1 MRILWLY
8 PKTTVEALSA
18 EEAILRLRLEG
29 KSSDTLC
36 FWQGKRSLVVGCDR
50 NRDKVDFQLCAKYG
64 IPIYRRQSGG
74 GAIYQEEG
82 NLNYS
87 LIAPLDKISPSKD
100 IQSATQVIDSLV
112 AKAISQLNLRTAVLA
127 NGGVGVEGRK
137 FSGSAQF
144 VLWGYLLHH
153 GVIAVNTDLK
163 LLSELISTNKVT
175 VTTLERELGHSIEM
189 VRLAGLI
196 RKEFAANF
204 NTTEFQGKLSH
215 EEEVLAQELLKNKYL
230 TSEWSGCLYG

>member
-1 MRILWLY
+1 
-8 PKTTVEALSA
+8 
-18 EEAILRLRLEG
+18 
-29 KSSDTLC
+29 
-36 FWQGKRSLVVGCDR
+36 
-50 NRDKVDFQLCAKYG
+50 
-64 IPIYRRQSGG
+64 
-74 GAIYQEEG
+74 
-82 NLNYS
+82 
-87 LIAPLDKISPSKD
+87 LDKISPSKD